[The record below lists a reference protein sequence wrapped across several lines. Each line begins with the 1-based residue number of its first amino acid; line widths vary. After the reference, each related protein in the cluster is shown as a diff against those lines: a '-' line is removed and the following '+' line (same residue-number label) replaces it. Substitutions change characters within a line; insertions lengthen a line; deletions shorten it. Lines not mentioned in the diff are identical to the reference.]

1 MPCKWVRFAYRAVP
15 LPAWQ
20 AFWLDRHIDRCPR
33 CQDEAL
39 AAAAIRSLGVTPA
52 DLQGEPPLRPF
63 AAVPRPSRDRSLFP
77 GRRFAFASLVAAA
90 LLATIVA
97 VYRLAPTAPPA
108 QGTVTISEAE
118 IDVRAFAVLAAQVD
132 GEPARPI
139 VFKPGSPGMT
149 IVWFEKA
156 MN

>member
-33 CQDEAL
+33 CQGQAL
-39 AAAAIRSLGVTPA
+39 AAADIRSLGVTAA

-63 AAVPRPSRDRSLFP
+63 AAVPRPSRGRSLSP
-77 GRRFAFASLVAAA
+77 GWRYAFASLVATA
-90 LLATIVA
+90 LLVVIVA
-97 VYRLAPTAPPA
+97 VYRLAPPVPPA

-118 IDVRAFAVLAAQVD
+118 PDVRVFAVLEARVN
-132 GEPARPI
+132 GEPARPV
-139 VFKPGSPGMT
+139 VFKPGQPGMT